1 MRYWL
6 RNCRGWPT
14 YPQLYSD
21 GVIVGG
27 LDVCKELVAKGE
39 FLSKIPKSC
48 LQKQPAE
55 RVAALIQEYEH
66 LILTNNFSYTDKK
79 IEQFISK
86 AKA

>member
-1 MRYWL
+1 MFHSHGISFAFYDIIADQYMRYWL

-55 RVAALIQEYEH
+55 RVAALIQ
-66 LILTNNFSYTDKK
+66 
-79 IEQFISK
+79 
-86 AKA
+86 